1 MKLSIILPIRNES
14 ENIVKTLNLLKEN
27 IENIDYE
34 LVIINDFSE
43 DNSYETISNEK
54 KNNNKIKLFNNDIKG
69 LGGAI
74 TLGIN
79 KSEGDVICIMMADLS
94 DDISDLKK
102 YYQIIKEQKLDA
114 VFGSRFIKG
123 SNVSGYPIKKL
134 ILNRI
139 FNYLTKLLF
148 LSDYNDFT
156 NAYKIYKRESLI
168 NSMPLV
174 SESINIFL
182 EMPLK
187 IISRKMNY
195 RIIPINWK
203 KRERGKAKFDIK
215 ELKSKYLFTLIYC
228 FLEKNLLKKHLK
240 NEKKI

>member
-34 LVIINDFSE
+34 LVIINDFSQ
-43 DNSYETISNEK
+43 DNSYENISNEK

-114 VFGSRFIKG
+114 VF
-123 SNVSGYPIKKL
+123 
-134 ILNRI
+134 
-139 FNYLTKLLF
+139 
-148 LSDYNDFT
+148 
-156 NAYKIYKRESLI
+156 
-168 NSMPLV
+168 
-174 SESINIFL
+174 
-182 EMPLK
+182 
-187 IISRKMNY
+187 
-195 RIIPINWK
+195 
-203 KRERGKAKFDIK
+203 
-215 ELKSKYLFTLIYC
+215 
-228 FLEKNLLKKHLK
+228 
-240 NEKKI
+240 